1 MNFLNKLKKE
11 KETDAEKVKP
21 IHSERKFSFQDALGN
36 LRSAVFGKAV
46 NIKELYKKKADQNMQ
61 SDEMLDLSSK
71 LRLHKNKVRIRTAV
85 ILTIVLVA
93 SVGYGVYHHVK
104 VYRHYTLVSGEER
117 SDDNA
122 TQYVFLKKGCILK
135 CNPNGVTCVNK
146 SNEVQWNTTF
156 TMQNP
161 ILDICGTTVAVA
173 DQRGNEVY
181 IFNENGLVGNFKVEY
196 TLTKIRVAKQGVVA
210 AVLEDG
216 DVTWINVYDSQ
227 GNIIVKNKTSIGQ
240 AGYPLDMDIS
250 SDGLKMAVS
259 FADGGVVKNIDPL
272 LMAQPV
278 SSKTSS
284 LIREYLEAVV
294 TDGTAT
300 SAAIPGYRIGGK
312 TGTAEKLPRGDGRY
326 IISFICA
333 VPIDDPQVVVYT
345 VIDEPNIENQED
357 GSYTKDLARNILT
370 EILPYLGIYPTEE
383 ITEEERQS
391 LGMQVEKEGGDTQWV
406 SQYVYDDYG
415 NLMYD
420 ETTWEPLTEMVEVD
434 ENGNVVSSESE
445 DTNENGSLYGNVA
458 PPDPQGEEQI
468 DENWSDG
475 VTSQDLQIGTQ

>member
-21 IHSERKFSFQDALGN
+21 IYSERKFSFQDALGN

-227 GNIIVKNKTSIGQ
+227 GNIIVKNKTSIGK

-259 FADGGVVKNIDPL
+259 FAGIQNQMLNFKVDFYNFSSVGKDKENNLVKE
-272 LMAQPV
+272 V
-278 SSKTSS
+278 
-284 LIREYLEAVV
+284 EYENSV
-294 TDGTAT
+294 
-300 SAAIPGYRIGGK
+300 I
-312 TGTAEKLPRGDGRY
+312 
-326 IISFICA
+326 
-333 VPIDDPQVVVYT
+333 PQV
-345 VIDEPNIENQED
+345 QF
-357 GSYTKDLARNILT
+357 L
-370 EILPYLGIYPTEE
+370 
-383 ITEEERQS
+383 
-391 LGMQVEKEGGDTQWV
+391 GGD
-406 SQYVYDDYG
+406 YA
-415 NLMYD
+415 
-420 ETTWEPLTEMVEVD
+420 
-434 ENGNVVSSESE
+434 
-445 DTNENGSLYGNVA
+445 VA
-458 PPDPQGEEQI
+458 FRD
-468 DENWSDG
+468 DG
-475 VTSQDLQIGTQ
+475 VTVFSGKHVPEEKKNIAVEQEIVSTFYDDDYFGIITESDEEEQTHRYKMELYRKNGTKCFQTYFDMEYSEVKIHGEEVFLYNSSETMIYTTAGKLKYSAAYDKQISEVIPAEGLGKYMIITPDSVDIIKIG

>member
-227 GNIIVKNKTSIGQ
+227 GNIIVKNKTSIGK

-259 FADGGVVKNIDPL
+259 FAGIQNQMLNFKVDFYNFSSVGKDQENNLVKE
-272 LMAQPV
+272 V
-278 SSKTSS
+278 
-284 LIREYLEAVV
+284 EYENSV
-294 TDGTAT
+294 
-300 SAAIPGYRIGGK
+300 I
-312 TGTAEKLPRGDGRY
+312 
-326 IISFICA
+326 
-333 VPIDDPQVVVYT
+333 PQV
-345 VIDEPNIENQED
+345 QF
-357 GSYTKDLARNILT
+357 L
-370 EILPYLGIYPTEE
+370 
-383 ITEEERQS
+383 
-391 LGMQVEKEGGDTQWV
+391 GGD
-406 SQYVYDDYG
+406 YA
-415 NLMYD
+415 
-420 ETTWEPLTEMVEVD
+420 
-434 ENGNVVSSESE
+434 
-445 DTNENGSLYGNVA
+445 VA
-458 PPDPQGEEQI
+458 FRD
-468 DENWSDG
+468 DG
-475 VTSQDLQIGTQ
+475 VTVFSGKHVPEEKKNIAVAQEIVSTFYDDDYFGIITESDEEEQTHRYKMELYRKNGTKCFQTYFDMEYSEVKIHGEEVFLYNSSETMVYTTAGKLKYSAAYDKQISEVIPAEGLGKYMIITPDSVDIIKIG

>member
-227 GNIIVKNKTSIGQ
+227 GNIIVKNKTSIGK

-259 FADGGVVKNIDPL
+259 FAGIQNQMLNFKVDFYNFSSVGKDQENNLVKEVEYENRKLSVHFMMMITLASLQRAMRKNRPIGIGWNCIGKMGQNVSRHILIWNI
-272 LMAQPV
+272 Q
-278 SSKTSS
+278 K
-284 LIREYLEAVV
+284 
-294 TDGTAT
+294 
-300 SAAIPGYRIGGK
+300 
-312 TGTAEKLPRGDGRY
+312 
-326 IISFICA
+326 
-333 VPIDDPQVVVYT
+333 
-345 VIDEPNIENQED
+345 
-357 GSYTKDLARNILT
+357 
-370 EILPYLGIYPTEE
+370 
-383 ITEEERQS
+383 
-391 LGMQVEKEGGDTQWV
+391 
-406 SQYVYDDYG
+406 
-415 NLMYD
+415 
-420 ETTWEPLTEMVEVD
+420 
-434 ENGNVVSSESE
+434 
-445 DTNENGSLYGNVA
+445 
-458 PPDPQGEEQI
+458 
-468 DENWSDG
+468 
-475 VTSQDLQIGTQ
+475 

>member
-227 GNIIVKNKTSIGQ
+227 GNIIVKNKTSIGK

-259 FADGGVVKNIDPL
+259 FAGIQNQMLNFKVDFYNFSSVGKDKENNLVKE
-272 LMAQPV
+272 V
-278 SSKTSS
+278 
-284 LIREYLEAVV
+284 EYENSV
-294 TDGTAT
+294 
-300 SAAIPGYRIGGK
+300 I
-312 TGTAEKLPRGDGRY
+312 
-326 IISFICA
+326 
-333 VPIDDPQVVVYT
+333 PQV
-345 VIDEPNIENQED
+345 QF
-357 GSYTKDLARNILT
+357 L
-370 EILPYLGIYPTEE
+370 
-383 ITEEERQS
+383 
-391 LGMQVEKEGGDTQWV
+391 GGD
-406 SQYVYDDYG
+406 YA
-415 NLMYD
+415 
-420 ETTWEPLTEMVEVD
+420 
-434 ENGNVVSSESE
+434 
-445 DTNENGSLYGNVA
+445 VA
-458 PPDPQGEEQI
+458 FRD
-468 DENWSDG
+468 DG
-475 VTSQDLQIGTQ
+475 VTVFSGKHVPEEKKNIAVEQEIVSTFYDDDYFGIITESDEEEQTHRYKMELYRKNGTKCFQTYFDMEYSEVKIHGEEVFLYNSSETMIYTTAGKLKYSAAYDKQISEVIPAEGLGKYMIITPDSVDIIKIG

>member
-104 VYRHYTLVSGEER
+104 VYRHYTLISGEER

-181 IFNENGLVGNFKVEY
+181 IFNENGLVGSFKVEY

-227 GNIIVKNKTSIGQ
+227 GNIIVKNKTSIGK

-259 FADGGVVKNIDPL
+259 FAGIQNQMLNFKVDFYNFSSVGKDQENNLVKE
-272 LMAQPV
+272 V
-278 SSKTSS
+278 
-284 LIREYLEAVV
+284 EYENSV
-294 TDGTAT
+294 
-300 SAAIPGYRIGGK
+300 I
-312 TGTAEKLPRGDGRY
+312 
-326 IISFICA
+326 
-333 VPIDDPQVVVYT
+333 PQV
-345 VIDEPNIENQED
+345 QF
-357 GSYTKDLARNILT
+357 L
-370 EILPYLGIYPTEE
+370 
-383 ITEEERQS
+383 
-391 LGMQVEKEGGDTQWV
+391 GGD
-406 SQYVYDDYG
+406 YA
-415 NLMYD
+415 
-420 ETTWEPLTEMVEVD
+420 
-434 ENGNVVSSESE
+434 
-445 DTNENGSLYGNVA
+445 VA
-458 PPDPQGEEQI
+458 FRD
-468 DENWSDG
+468 DG
-475 VTSQDLQIGTQ
+475 VTVFSGKHVPEEKKNIAVEQEIVSTFYDDDYFGIITESDEEEQTHRYKMELYRKNGTKCFQTYFDMEYSEVKIHGEEVFLYNSSETMIYTTAGKLKYSAAYDKQISEVIPAEGLGKYMIITPDSVDIIKIG

>member
-227 GNIIVKNKTSIGQ
+227 GNIIVKNKTSIGK

-259 FADGGVVKNIDPL
+259 FAGIQNQMLNFKVDFYNFSSVGKDQENNLVKEVEYENSVIPQVQFLGGD
-272 LMAQPV
+272 
-278 SSKTSS
+278 
-284 LIREYLEAVV
+284 YAVV
-294 TDGTAT
+294 FRD
-300 SAAIPGYRIGGK
+300 
-312 TGTAEKLPRGDGRY
+312 
-326 IISFICA
+326 
-333 VPIDDPQVVVYT
+333 
-345 VIDEPNIENQED
+345 
-357 GSYTKDLARNILT
+357 
-370 EILPYLGIYPTEE
+370 
-383 ITEEERQS
+383 
-391 LGMQVEKEGGDTQWV
+391 
-406 SQYVYDDYG
+406 
-415 NLMYD
+415 
-420 ETTWEPLTEMVEVD
+420 
-434 ENGNVVSSESE
+434 
-445 DTNENGSLYGNVA
+445 
-458 PPDPQGEEQI
+458 
-468 DENWSDG
+468 DG
-475 VTSQDLQIGTQ
+475 VTVFSGKHVPEEKKNIAVEQEIVSTFYDDDYFGIITESDEEEQTHRYKMELYRKNGTKCFQTYFDMEYSEVKIHGEEVFLYNSSETMIYTTAGKLKYSAAYDKQISEVIPAEGLGKYMIITPDSVDIIKIG

>member
-227 GNIIVKNKTSIGQ
+227 GNIIVKNKTSIGK

-259 FADGGVVKNIDPL
+259 FAGIQNQMLNFKVDFYNFSSVGKDQENNLVKE
-272 LMAQPV
+272 V
-278 SSKTSS
+278 
-284 LIREYLEAVV
+284 EYENSV
-294 TDGTAT
+294 
-300 SAAIPGYRIGGK
+300 I
-312 TGTAEKLPRGDGRY
+312 
-326 IISFICA
+326 
-333 VPIDDPQVVVYT
+333 PQV
-345 VIDEPNIENQED
+345 QF
-357 GSYTKDLARNILT
+357 L
-370 EILPYLGIYPTEE
+370 
-383 ITEEERQS
+383 
-391 LGMQVEKEGGDTQWV
+391 GGD
-406 SQYVYDDYG
+406 YA
-415 NLMYD
+415 
-420 ETTWEPLTEMVEVD
+420 
-434 ENGNVVSSESE
+434 
-445 DTNENGSLYGNVA
+445 VA
-458 PPDPQGEEQI
+458 FRD
-468 DENWSDG
+468 DG
-475 VTSQDLQIGTQ
+475 VTVFSGKHVPEEKKNIAVEQEIVSTFYDDDYFGIITESDEEEQTHRYKMELYRKNGTKCFQTYFDMEYSEVKIHGEEVFLYNSSETMIYTTAGKLKYSAAYDKQISEVIPAEGLGKYMIITPDSVDIIKIG

>member
-227 GNIIVKNKTSIGQ
+227 GNIIVKNKTSIGK

-259 FADGGVVKNIDPL
+259 FAGIQNQMLNFKVDFYNFSSVGKDQENNLVKEVEYENSVIPQVQFLGGG
-272 LMAQPV
+272 
-278 SSKTSS
+278 
-284 LIREYLEAVV
+284 YAVV
-294 TDGTAT
+294 FRD
-300 SAAIPGYRIGGK
+300 
-312 TGTAEKLPRGDGRY
+312 
-326 IISFICA
+326 
-333 VPIDDPQVVVYT
+333 
-345 VIDEPNIENQED
+345 
-357 GSYTKDLARNILT
+357 
-370 EILPYLGIYPTEE
+370 
-383 ITEEERQS
+383 
-391 LGMQVEKEGGDTQWV
+391 
-406 SQYVYDDYG
+406 
-415 NLMYD
+415 
-420 ETTWEPLTEMVEVD
+420 
-434 ENGNVVSSESE
+434 
-445 DTNENGSLYGNVA
+445 
-458 PPDPQGEEQI
+458 
-468 DENWSDG
+468 DG
-475 VTSQDLQIGTQ
+475 VTVFSGKHVPEEKKNIAVKQEIVSTFYDDDYFGIITESDEEEQTHRYKMELYRKNGTKCFQTYFDMEYSEVKIHGEEVFLYNSSETMIYTTAGKLKYSAAYDKQISEVIPAEGLGKYMIITPDSVDIIKIG

>member
-227 GNIIVKNKTSIGQ
+227 GNIIVKNKTSIGK

-259 FADGGVVKNIDPL
+259 FAGIQNQMLNFKVDFYNFSSVGKDQENNLVKEVEYENSVIPQVQFLGGG
-272 LMAQPV
+272 
-278 SSKTSS
+278 
-284 LIREYLEAVV
+284 YAVV
-294 TDGTAT
+294 FRD
-300 SAAIPGYRIGGK
+300 
-312 TGTAEKLPRGDGRY
+312 
-326 IISFICA
+326 
-333 VPIDDPQVVVYT
+333 
-345 VIDEPNIENQED
+345 
-357 GSYTKDLARNILT
+357 
-370 EILPYLGIYPTEE
+370 
-383 ITEEERQS
+383 
-391 LGMQVEKEGGDTQWV
+391 
-406 SQYVYDDYG
+406 
-415 NLMYD
+415 
-420 ETTWEPLTEMVEVD
+420 
-434 ENGNVVSSESE
+434 
-445 DTNENGSLYGNVA
+445 
-458 PPDPQGEEQI
+458 
-468 DENWSDG
+468 DG
-475 VTSQDLQIGTQ
+475 VTVFSGKHVPEEKKNIAVEQEIVSTFYDDDYFGIITESDEEEQTHRYKMELYRKNGTKCFQTYFDMEYSEVKIHGEEVFLYNSSETMIYTTAGKLKYSAAYDKHISEVIPAEGLGKYMIITPDSVDIIKIG